1 MNFNNFTIKSQEAI
15 QKAIEIT
22 RGAGNQAIEPVH
34 LLKGV
39 MTEGESLINFIF
51 SKVGANAATLMRQ
64 VDTKIAAEP
73 KVSGGEPYLSRS
85 SNDVLQKALDIA
97 KKQGDEYVTLE
108 ALLLA
113 IFTVNSPASTILK
126 DAGLSQRDL
135 EAAITELRK
144 GKKATDQSAE
154 DTYQALSKY
163 AINLNERAREGK
175 HDPVIGRDDEIRRY
189 GRMIWQRFLMN
200 SRKKQNPIKILRN
213 GLHILNYMV
222 KN

>member
-15 QKAIEIT
+15 QKAVEIA

-39 MTEGESLINFIF
+39 MTEGESLINFIY
-51 SKVGANAATLMRQ
+51 SKVGASPATLMRQ
-64 VDTKIAAEP
+64 VDEKIAAEP
-73 KVSGGEPYLSRS
+73 RVSGGEPYLSRT

-108 ALLLA
+108 AILLA

-126 DAGLSQRDL
+126 DAGLSQREL
-135 EAAITELRK
+135 EAAVAELRK

-154 DTYQALSKY
+154 DTYQALSKI
-163 AINLNERAREGK
+163 AIDCAMTKCHRESSRAGTADRISCRKYIYNCLVSMTGGICYISMT
-175 HDPVIGRDDEIRRY
+175 DFLFSLQLIGTNFVR
-189 GRMIWQRFLMN
+189 
-200 SRKKQNPIKILRN
+200 
-213 GLHILNYMV
+213 
-222 KN
+222 

>member
-51 SKVGANAATLMRQ
+51 SKVGASAATLMRQ
-64 VDTKIAAEP
+64 VDAKIAAEP
-73 KVSGGEPYLSRS
+73 KVSGGEPYLSRT

-108 ALLLA
+108 ALLMA
-113 IFTVNSPASTILK
+113 
-126 DAGLSQRDL
+126 
-135 EAAITELRK
+135 
-144 GKKATDQSAE
+144 
-154 DTYQALSKY
+154 
-163 AINLNERAREGK
+163 
-175 HDPVIGRDDEIRRY
+175 
-189 GRMIWQRFLMN
+189 
-200 SRKKQNPIKILRN
+200 
-213 GLHILNYMV
+213 
-222 KN
+222 